1 MVTTVLVT
9 LKNHEEIS
17 ITYRLIVISEGEKWG
32 MDLGGTLK
40 QLHGNCNIIVF
51 RISMT
56 T

>member
-17 ITYRLIVISEGEKWG
+17 ITYKLMVISEGDKWE
-32 MDLGGTLK
+32 MDWGGILK
-40 QLHGNCNIIVF
+40 QLHDNCNIIVL

>member
-17 ITYRLIVISEGEKWG
+17 ITYKLMVISEGDKQEMDWG
-32 MDLGGTLK
+32 GILK
-40 QLHGNCNIIVF
+40 QLHDNCNIIVL